1 MVSIRVGIHADKDL
15 IRKGFEAP
23 AEDIED
29 DASID
34 MQLGRISVATFDGGG
49 VVRHHRV
56 DEPCRKRHDTYE
68 GAPRMNPPESLTTF
82 RRCASDVRVA
92 ERFKPPVG
100 RKNGVAK
107 RRSGL
112 GRFLGAVAGSPYER
126 LLKELERVQE
136 RNEED
141 DAQLAKEVLRFTK
154 MVMKQY
160 EDDRIDEEEH
170 DLIIEAAE
178 EVDPNGRSF
187 TKLGEDGDEFYD
199 MDAMPSAPSLKRGK
213 SVDLDDLLRS
223 KEDSFTGTFG
233 KDEFDEFKDRMTESF
248 YADSDEAIQAGDH
261 QVEIRTDHRVFG
273 SAEDEVAR
281 VKAEIEAESGMSM
294 QRPQPVGAEPE
305 EAAQEQEDEVIV
317 DEEGVE
323 WFEDESGQW
332 WLREPG
338 AADWELYQ
346 E

>member
-1 MVSIRVGIHADKDL
+1 M
-15 IRKGFEAP
+15 
-23 AEDIED
+23 
-29 DASID
+29 
-34 MQLGRISVATFDGGG
+34 
-49 VVRHHRV
+49 
-56 DEPCRKRHDTYE
+56 
-68 GAPRMNPPESLTTF
+68 
-82 RRCASDVRVA
+82 
-92 ERFKPPVG
+92 
-100 RKNGVAK
+100 AK

-126 LLKELERVQE
+126 LLKELERIQE

-178 EVDPNGRSF
+178 EADPNGRSF

-273 SAEDEVAR
+273 SAEDEVACEGGDRGR
-281 VKAEIEAESGMSM
+281 VRDVHATPAT
-294 QRPQPVGAEPE
+294 R
-305 EAAQEQEDEVIV
+305 
-317 DEEGVE
+317 
-323 WFEDESGQW
+323 
-332 WLREPG
+332 
-338 AADWELYQ
+338 
-346 E
+346 